1 MFKIFLIRNE
11 NVNGV
16 TNRMELYSSEKYI
29 YIYDEFR
36 YHIGMISGI
45 KTASCHKTKTYID
58 SKYLLVSETV
68 SMNNFLVLL
77 RKVC

>member
-45 KTASCHKTKTYID
+45 KTIDCHKTKSYVD
-58 SKYLLVSETV
+58 SENLPVGETM
-68 SMNNFLVLL
+68 SMNNFIMLF
-77 RKVC
+77 RKAF